1 MGSMEPGA
9 PHKDFLMRVWQN
21 EWRAGKL
28 AWCINTGVVAVHRV
42 EHPAGRLHPHFRLR
56 RFQRLVAHRLRS
68 LSLSL
73 SVSLAYVEAVGICR
87 TLSPFLSGCACF
99 SLSLSPSLSIC
110 FGRCASLSVSVCLS
124 ACLARLSLS
133 ACVSVCPLA
142 RLSALSLLSTRMCG
156 LRPVH
161 PPGDRL
167 ATQLLAAGA
176 GELAVSSLL
185 VLKYS
190 VAVRRLSVPALLA
203 PDDRARL
210 DSPAR
215 RSRSVS

>member
-1 MGSMEPGA
+1 
-9 PHKDFLMRVWQN
+9 MRVWQN

-99 SLSLSPSLSIC
+99 SLSLSPSLSMC

-142 RLSALSLLSTRMCG
+142 RLSALSLLSVCG

-185 VLKYS
+185 RRCP
-190 VAVRRLSVPALLA
+190 AVGTRPPRSS
-203 PDDRARL
+203 PDDRA
-210 DSPAR
+210 SIHR
-215 RSRSVS
+215 RGGQLTS